1 MTLLP
6 IDERALPILQE
17 ERKRL
22 QSTYDECSKIIP
34 GSPALDKITE
44 AIDAID
50 AEISKRSGL

>member
-22 QSTYDECSKIIP
+22 QSTYDECSEIIP
-34 GSPALDKITE
+34 GSPALDKITK

-50 AEISKRSGL
+50 EEISKRSGL